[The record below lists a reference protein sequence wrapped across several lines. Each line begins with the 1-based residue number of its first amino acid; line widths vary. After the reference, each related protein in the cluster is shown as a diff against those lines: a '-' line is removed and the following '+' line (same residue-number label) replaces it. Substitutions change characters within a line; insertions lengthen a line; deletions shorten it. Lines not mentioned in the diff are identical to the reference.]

1 MIRDLI
7 PKVSSGELIGD
18 KPTFPTNATVK
29 GDFLYVRSADTEK
42 IEGRFV
48 NDGDRITVLDIS
60 YSRQLAL
67 VQYPTKDGYRQ
78 GYVSNATNIII
89 YDKQGEWL
97 NGSTSEEVLNDFNE
111 HLGVIFPYEKATPL
125 YEAEGLVCIVYD
137 TDKGKNTKS
146 GYVMFKGINSSLESL
161 NDNSINEISQDLIN
175 FIAAYEGFSAT
186 PYRGADY
193 QNRTIGYGHVIKK
206 GENIEH
212 LTESEAKDLLRN
224 DLKDTVNLVSNLT
237 KGLDLSK
244 NQFESLVS
252 FAYNCGSGALG
263 RSTLLK
269 DIKNGVNNEKIK
281 TDFLAWSYC
290 NGIKLDGLMNR
301 RLDEWEIFEK
311 GDYKRNY

>member
-7 PKVSSGELIGD
+7 PKVNSGELIGD

-29 GDFLYVRSADTEK
+29 GDFLYVRAEDTEK

-60 YSRQLAL
+60 YSRQVAL

-78 GYVSNATNIII
+78 GYVRNATNIII

-97 NGSTSEEVLNDFNE
+97 NGSTSEEVLDDSNE
-111 HLGVIFPYEKATPL
+111 HLGVIFPYEKATTL
-125 YEAEGLVCIVYD
+125 YESDGLVCIVYD

-146 GYVMFKGINSSLESL
+146 GYVKFQGLKN
-161 NDNSINEISQDLIN
+161 ISKISDTNITSEVSQNLIN

-193 QNRTIGYGHVIKK
+193 QNRTIGYGHVIRK

-212 LTESEAKDLLRN
+212 LTENEAKDLLRK
-224 DLKDTVNLVSNLT
+224 DLKDTVSLVSNLT
-237 KGLDLSK
+237 KGLNLPQNKFDA
-244 NQFESLVS
+244 LVS

-269 DIKNGVNNEKIK
+269 DIKAGANYEKIK
-281 TDFLAWSYC
+281 DDFLAWSYC
-290 NGIKLDGLMNR
+290 NGVKLKGLMNR
-301 RLDEWEIFEK
+301 RLDEYEIFANS
-311 GDYKRNY
+311 DYRRNY

>member
-1 MIRDLI
+1 MIIDLI
-7 PKVSSGELIGD
+7 PKVNSGELIGD
-18 KPTFPTNATVK
+18 KPTFQTNATVK
-29 GDFLYVRSADTEK
+29 GDFLYVRSEDAEK

-97 NGSTSEEVLNDFNE
+97 NGSTSEEVLDDSNG

-125 YEAEGLVCIVYD
+125 YQVEGLVCIVYD

-146 GYVMFKGINSSLESL
+146 GYVMFKGINSSSESL
-161 NDNSINEISQDLIN
+161 NATSSYEISQNLID
-175 FIAAYEGFSAT
+175 FIADYEGFSAT

-193 QNRTIGYGHVIKK
+193 QNRTIGYGHVIRK
-206 GENIEH
+206 GENIEY
-212 LTESEAKDLLRN
+212 LSEDEAKNLLRN

-237 KGLDLSK
+237 KGLSLSE

-252 FAYNCGSGALG
+252 FAYNCGSGALE

-269 DIKNGVNNEKIK
+269 DIKLGVNDEKIK
-281 TDFLAWSYC
+281 DDFLAWSYC
-290 NGIKLDGLMNR
+290 NGVKLKGLMNR
-301 RLDEWEIFEK
+301 RLDEWEIFAK
-311 GDYKRNY
+311 GDYRRNY